1 VICGQLRSITV
12 ASISAVLLLAMLAC
26 SGGAEYL
33 ALQKFFEASRL
44 RDRTALRSI
53 STVAFEPMADG
64 ALTTFK
70 ITSLGPEQRQPL
82 GPSPSV
88 LRVAELSLDDPR
100 RPLDV
105 SRAEGELV
113 SKDVR
118 ISADVRLP
126 NGQTARRTVS
136 VVLQRAVVKGDI
148 EVTGRWIVTG
158 FVMYG

>member
-1 VICGQLRSITV
+1 VIRGKSKSFTG
-12 ASISAVLLLAMLAC
+12 ASFPAMLVLATLAC

-53 STVAFEPMADG
+53 STVSFEPMADG
-64 ALTTFK
+64 TLTTFK
-70 ITSLGPEQRQPL
+70 ITSLGPEERQPL
-82 GPSPSV
+82 GSNPSAIR
-88 LRVAELSLDDPR
+88 LAELSLSDPR

-118 ISADVRLP
+118 LSAEVRLP

-136 VVLQRAVVKGDI
+136 VVLQRAVVKGDL

-158 FVMYG
+158 FVMHG

>member
-1 VICGQLRSITV
+1 VIRRKSKPFAC
-12 ASISAVLLLAMLAC
+12 ASFSAILVLATLAC

-53 STVAFEPMADG
+53 STVSFEPMADG
-64 ALTTFK
+64 TLTTFK
-70 ITSLGPEQRQPL
+70 ITSLGPEQGQPL
-82 GPSPSV
+82 GSNPSAV
-88 LRVAELSLDDPR
+88 RIAELSLSDPR

-118 ISADVRLP
+118 LSAEVRLP

-136 VVLQRAVVKGDI
+136 VVLQRAVVKGDL

-158 FVMYG
+158 FVMHG

>member
-1 VICGQLRSITV
+1 VIRGKSKSFTV
-12 ASISAVLLLAMLAC
+12 ASFPAILVLATLAC

-53 STVAFEPMADG
+53 STVSFEPMADG
-64 ALTTFK
+64 TLTTFK
-70 ITSLGPEQRQPL
+70 IASLGPEQRQPL
-82 GPSPSV
+82 ASNPSAM
-88 LRVAELSLDDPR
+88 RVAELSLSDPR
-100 RPLDV
+100 RPLEV
-105 SRAEGELV
+105 SRAECELV

-126 NGQTARRTVS
+126 SGQTARRTVS
-136 VVLQRAVVKGDI
+136 VVLQRAVVKGDL

-158 FVMYG
+158 FVMHG

>member
-1 VICGQLRSITV
+1 VIRGKSKSFTV
-12 ASISAVLLLAMLAC
+12 ASFPAILVLATLAC
-26 SGGAEYL
+26 SGGAEYP

-53 STVAFEPMADG
+53 STVSFEPMADG
-64 ALTTFK
+64 TLTTFK

-82 GPSPSV
+82 GSNPSAI
-88 LRVAELSLDDPR
+88 RVVELSLSDPR

-118 ISADVRLP
+118 LSAEVRLP

-136 VVLQRAVVKGDI
+136 VVLQRAVVKGDL

-158 FVMYG
+158 FVMHG

>member
-1 VICGQLRSITV
+1 VIRRKSRSIAA
-12 ASISAVLLLAMLAC
+12 ASFPAVLLLATLAC

-44 RDRTALRSI
+44 RDRTALRNI
-53 STVAFEPMADG
+53 STVSFDPMADG

-70 ITSLGPEQRQPL
+70 ITSLGPEQSQPL
-82 GPSPSV
+82 GSNPSAI
-88 LRVAELSLDDPR
+88 RVAELSLSDPR

-136 VVLQRAVVKGDI
+136 VVLQRAVVKGDL

-158 FVMYG
+158 FVMHG

>member
-1 VICGQLRSITV
+1 VILGKSWSFAGAALL
-12 ASISAVLLLAMLAC
+12 AVLLLATLAC

-33 ALQKFFEASRL
+33 AVEKFFEASRL
-44 RDRTALRSI
+44 RDRTALRSL
-53 STVAFEPMADG
+53 STVSFEPMADG
-64 ALTTFK
+64 TLTTFK
-70 ITSLGPEQRQPL
+70 ITSLGPEQRQPF
-82 GPSPSV
+82 GSNPSTI
-88 LRVAELSLDDPR
+88 RIAELSLNDPR

-136 VVLQRAVVKGDI
+136 IVLQRAVVKGDL

-158 FVMYG
+158 FVMHG

>member
-1 VICGQLRSITV
+1 VIRGKSKSFAG
-12 ASISAVLLLAMLAC
+12 ASFPAILVLATLAC

-53 STVAFEPMADG
+53 STVSFEPMADG
-64 ALTTFK
+64 TLTTFK

-82 GPSPSV
+82 GSNPSGI
-88 LRVAELSLDDPR
+88 RIAELSLSDPR

-118 ISADVRLP
+118 LSAEVRLP
-126 NGQTARRTVS
+126 NGQTERRTVS
-136 VVLQRAVVKGDI
+136 VVLQRAVVRGDL

-158 FVMYG
+158 FVMHG